1 MLPVEGNG
9 EEDDSEAQEKSKY
22 SKENDNKDER
32 DHNRSNANELN
43 SNRRHV
49 GIKPLA
55 LHTSTTSTDDFP
67 LSSSGGSTASSIT
80 DVEKAGRFSK
90 AERSRYHGRHFSSL
104 PVKNGGRENQKDKRS
119 NAASKQVLS
128 IQSSNSSS
136 ENKNNNRIIQQTLI

>member
-22 SKENDNKDER
+22 SKENDNRDER

-67 LSSSGGSTASSIT
+67 LSSSGRNLFKTACFSLLSLSGGSTASSIT

-119 NAASKQVLS
+119 NAASKQV
-128 IQSSNSSS
+128 IY
-136 ENKNNNRIIQQTLI
+136 E